1 LPQSHSKYKGK
12 FMSKLVISTSSFDVE
27 GNSSLNHLV
36 NSGMHIVR
44 NSYKRKLTEDEA
56 IELLGEDT
64 IGMIAGIEPL
74 TERVFSSAKNLKVVS
89 RCGAGLDSVELAA
102 AKLHGISVFNTPEA
116 PAQAV
121 AELTMGLMLAALRRI
136 CQTDRL
142 LRANEWPRMQGQLFA
157 AQTVGIIGLGHIGK
171 RVARLSQ
178 AFDAR
183 VIAHDPHIDPTS
195 HGVESVSLEELFA
208 EANVISLH
216 VPYTTDTHHLLDAK
230 SFARMKPG
238 SIIINAARG
247 GLIDEAALDEAL
259 ISGHLGMAALDVFE
273 QEPYHGPL
281 TKNDRMILTSHIGSL
296 AKESRK
302 CMELEAAENL
312 LKGLINAGLIK
323 DDQTNV

>member
-1 LPQSHSKYKGK
+1 
-12 FMSKLVISTSSFDVE
+12 MSKLVISTSSFDVE

-142 LRANEWPRMQGQLFA
+142 LRINEWPRMQGQLFA

-247 GLIDEAALDEAL
+247 GLIDETALDEAL

-312 LKGLINAGLIK
+312 LKGLINADLIK

>member
-1 LPQSHSKYKGK
+1 
-12 FMSKLVISTSSFDVE
+12 MSKLVISTSSFDVE

-142 LRANEWPRMQGQLFA
+142 LRTNEWPRMQGQLFA

-183 VIAHDPHIDPTS
+183 VIAHDPHIDPAS

-216 VPYTTDTHHLLDAK
+216 LPYTTDTHHLLDAK

-281 TKNDRMILTSHIGSL
+281 IRNDKTILTSHIGSL

-323 DDQTNV
+323 GDQTNV

>member
-1 LPQSHSKYKGK
+1 
-12 FMSKLVISTSSFDVE
+12 MSKLVISTSSFDVE
-27 GNSSLNHLV
+27 DNSSLNHLV

-281 TKNDRMILTSHIGSL
+281 TKNDRMILTPHIGSL